1 MAVATASNLA
11 DDMLLRA
18 YAARGDAGAFA
29 ELVRRYAG
37 MVYATA
43 RRVTGNPAVAEDVSQ
58 DCFLRLAQKSAAVT
72 GSVAAWLHRT
82 CVNRS
87 LEIIRAERARKQ
99 REAAVVTAPKLSADD
114 AGELIASV
122 DEALATLPDD
132 LRVVLTEHFLCNR
145 SQMELAAMLG
155 VSQSTVSR
163 RIDDGVERVRSKLRE
178 QGWAAP
184 IAIPILLHEAAR
196 QGAAAPAALSGA
208 LTKIGLSGIGAGV
221 VTGKAAAVA
230 KDVVAATLAKVAVV
244 MGLLLSLAAGGLLIR
259 SYFLPPPVR
268 QVIVPSAATTTQ
280 ASADSDDHDDHDDK
294 DDTDIV
300 PPKSAKPDLKP

>member
-1 MAVATASNLA
+1 MAAVTSSLA

-58 DCFLRLAQKSAAVT
+58 DCFLRLAQKSAAVS

-87 LEIIRAERARKQ
+87 LEVIRAERARKQ
-99 REAAVVTAPKLSADD
+99 REAAAVKPAADD

-122 DEALATLPDD
+122 DEALTTLPDD
-132 LRVVLTEHFLCNR
+132 LRVILTEHFLCNR
-145 SQMELAAMLG
+145 TQMELAAMMG

-178 QGWAAP
+178 DGWAAP

-196 QGAAAPAALSGA
+196 QGATAPAALSGA

-221 VTGKAAAVA
+221 ATGKAAGAAVA
-230 KDVVAATLAKVAVV
+230 NDAVAAMLAKIAVV
-244 MGLLLSLAAGGLLIR
+244 IGLLLSITAGGLLIR

-268 QVIVPSAATTTQ
+268 QVVVPSAATTTQ
-280 ASADSDDHDDHDDK
+280 ASAEADDHDDHDDK
-294 DDTDIV
+294 DDTDV
-300 PPKSAKPDLKP
+300 VSPKSAKPNLQP

>member
-1 MAVATASNLA
+1 MAAVTSSLA

-58 DCFLRLAQKSAAVT
+58 DCFLRLAQKSAAVS

-87 LEIIRAERARKQ
+87 LEVIRAERARKQ
-99 REAAVVTAPKLSADD
+99 REAAAVKPAADD

-122 DEALATLPDD
+122 DEALTTLPDD
-132 LRVVLTEHFLCNR
+132 LRVILTEHFLCNR
-145 SQMELAAMLG
+145 TQMELAAMMG

-178 QGWAAP
+178 DGWAAP

-196 QGAAAPAALSGA
+196 QAATAPAALSGA

-221 VTGKAAAVA
+221 ATGKAAGAAVA
-230 KDVVAATLAKVAVV
+230 NDAVAAMLAKIAVV
-244 MGLLLSLAAGGLLIR
+244 IGLLLSITAGGLLIR
-259 SYFLPPPVR
+259 SYFLPPPFR
-268 QVIVPSAATTTQ
+268 QVVVPSAATTTQ
-280 ASADSDDHDDHDDK
+280 ASAEADDHDDHDDK
-294 DDTDIV
+294 DDTDV
-300 PPKSAKPDLKP
+300 VSPKSAKPNLQP

>member
-1 MAVATASNLA
+1 MAAVTSSLA

-58 DCFLRLAQKSAAVT
+58 DCFLRLAQKSAAVS

-87 LEIIRAERARKQ
+87 LEVIRAERARKQ
-99 REAAVVTAPKLSADD
+99 REAAAVKPAADD

-122 DEALATLPDD
+122 DEALTTLPDD
-132 LRVVLTEHFLCNR
+132 LRVILTEHFLCNR
-145 SQMELAAMLG
+145 TQMELAAMMG

-163 RIDDGVERVRSKLRE
+163 RIDDGVERVRSKLRDD
-178 QGWAAP
+178 GWAAP

-196 QGAAAPAALSGA
+196 QAATAPAALSGA

-221 VTGKAAAVA
+221 ATGKAAGAAVA
-230 KDVVAATLAKVAVV
+230 NDAVAAMLAKIAVV
-244 MGLLLSLAAGGLLIR
+244 IGLLLSITAGGLLIR

-268 QVIVPSAATTTQ
+268 QVVVPSAATTTQ
-280 ASADSDDHDDHDDK
+280 ASAEADDHDDHDDK
-294 DDTDIV
+294 DDIDVVSPT
-300 PPKSAKPDLKP
+300 SAKPNLQP

>member
-1 MAVATASNLA
+1 MAAVTSSLA

-58 DCFLRLAQKSAAVT
+58 DCFLRLAQKSAAVS

-87 LEIIRAERARKQ
+87 LEVIRAERARKQ
-99 REAAVVTAPKLSADD
+99 REAAAVKPAADD

-122 DEALATLPDD
+122 DEALTTLPDD
-132 LRVVLTEHFLCNR
+132 LRVILTEHFLCNR
-145 SQMELAAMLG
+145 TQMELAAMMG

-178 QGWAAP
+178 DGWAAP

-196 QGAAAPAALSGA
+196 QAATAPAALSGA

-221 VTGKAAAVA
+221 ATGKAAGAAVA
-230 KDVVAATLAKVAVV
+230 NDAVAAMLAKIAVV
-244 MGLLLSLAAGGLLIR
+244 IGLLLSITAGGLLIR

-268 QVIVPSAATTTQ
+268 QVVVPSAATTTQ
-280 ASADSDDHDDHDDK
+280 ASAEADDHDDHDDK
-294 DDTDIV
+294 DDTDV
-300 PPKSAKPDLKP
+300 VSPTSAKPNLQP